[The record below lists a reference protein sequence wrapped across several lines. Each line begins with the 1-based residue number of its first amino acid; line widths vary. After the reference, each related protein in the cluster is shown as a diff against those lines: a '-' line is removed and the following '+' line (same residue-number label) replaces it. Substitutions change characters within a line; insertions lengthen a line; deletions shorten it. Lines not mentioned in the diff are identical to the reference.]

1 LNNESRTD
9 RFAGT
14 IRVTERESKISLKRC
29 ASRCRESPST
39 FSKSDLGICVAGI
52 TILTTFDYNEIT
64 PRHEMWKVAKCGC
77 LVGTF
82 AAQSRD
88 KAVGCIELVETHPA
102 AFERDMNYGALGGGM
117 VLYMAIAA
125 ATKRDIHAHGDV
137 HEDPLYK
144 LILEVGGN
152 VAQEC
157 DRGEWVTTDDEG
169 YEGYETD
176 DLDADDRTQEL
187 GQYMLDYMRAILT
200 GMGFTKLP
208 TSPQLPCTF

>member
-1 LNNESRTD
+1 MITD
-9 RFAGT
+9 RPFRWYDPSYGEKIENFLETLCLALPG
-14 IRVTERESKISLKRC
+14 IAIDILKIGFGDLRSWYNDPNPDADYFER
-29 ASRCRESPST
+29 
-39 FSKSDLGICVAGI
+39 
-52 TILTTFDYNEIT
+52 T
-64 PRHEMWKVAKCGC
+64 PRQEMWKVAKCGC

-137 HEDPLYK
+137 AQDPLYN
-144 LILEVGGN
+144 LIVDVGGN
-152 VAQEC
+152 VAEEC

-169 YEGYETD
+169 YAGYETD

-208 TSPQLPCTF
+208 TSPKLPCTF